1 MFANYALRIT
11 NYALHKGSV
20 LTMIKTVSI
29 LGSTGSIG
37 TQSLEVCEKHGIKV
51 TALAAH
57 SSVDMLEQQARKL
70 RPSKV
75 CIYRDDR
82 YAELKERLADTDI
95 KVLSGMDGL
104 CEIAVM
110 EESDIVLNSVVG
122 MVGLLPT
129 LTAMEAGRNVALANK
144 ETLVAG
150 GKIVTELAKK
160 KGVTIYPIDSEHSAV
175 FQCLQG
181 NKREQLSKMIL
192 TASGGPFFGYTYD
205 QLKNVT
211 KEQALHHPNW
221 DMGNKITID
230 SATLMN
236 KGLEFIEAK
245 WLFDLR
251 PDQIEIVVHRQS
263 VVHSAVEYN
272 DYSVIAQMGVP
283 DMKIPI
289 QYALLYPER
298 MECPTGRLSLTD
310 YGKLTFDKPD
320 YDTFKCLSAA
330 IEAITRG
337 GAYPCLVNS
346 ANEEAV
352 RAFLNDEIKFIQIGE
367 IVSSVLDKFEYFDIN
382 SYEDVTKADSMA
394 REYVKN
400 EIETNS

>member
-1 MFANYALRIT
+1 M
-11 NYALHKGSV
+11 S
-20 LTMIKTVSI
+20 KTVSI

-37 TQSLEVCEKHGIKV
+37 TQALEVCEKHGLGI

-57 SSVDMLEQQARKL
+57 SSIDLLEEQSRKF
-70 RPSKV
+70 RPEYV
-75 CIYRDDR
+75 GIYNEEK
-82 YAELKERLADTDI
+82 YKELKQRLSDTNI
-95 KVLSGMDGL
+95 KVVCGMEGL
-104 CEIAVM
+104 CEIAAL
-110 EESDIVLNSVVG
+110 SQTDIVLNSVVG

-129 LTAMEAGRNVALANK
+129 LTAIDAGKDLALANK

-150 GKIVTELAKK
+150 GELVMDSIAR
-160 KGVTIYPIDSEHSAV
+160 KGIKLYPVDSEHSAI

-181 NKREQLSKMIL
+181 NKRSQLSKVIL
-192 TASGGPFFGYTYD
+192 TASGGPFFG
-205 QLKNVT
+205 KNYEELRSVT

-245 WLFDLR
+245 WLFDLE

-263 VVHSAVEYN
+263 VVHSAVEYD
-272 DYSVIAQMGVP
+272 DYSVIAQLGVP

-289 QYALLYPER
+289 QYALLYPDR
-298 MECPTGRLSLTD
+298 VSCPTGRLSLTD
-310 YGKLTFDKPD
+310 YGRLTFEKPD
-320 YDTFKCLSAA
+320 IATFKCLGAA
-330 IEAITRG
+330 IEAIKRG

-352 RAFLNDEIKFIQIGE
+352 RAFLNDEITFIEIGDV
-367 IVSSVLDKFEYFDIN
+367 VSSVLDKFSPSEITCYD
-382 SYEDVTKADSMA
+382 DVMKADSSA
-394 REYVKN
+394 RDFVREH
-400 EIETNS
+400 ITSGR